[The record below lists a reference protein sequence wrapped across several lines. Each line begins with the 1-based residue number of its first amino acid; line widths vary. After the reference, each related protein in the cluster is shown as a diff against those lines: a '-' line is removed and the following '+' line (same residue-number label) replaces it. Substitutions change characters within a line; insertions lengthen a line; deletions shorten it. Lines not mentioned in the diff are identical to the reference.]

1 MPGTT
6 QEVCHPPQPPALHHS
21 YRTNENKTKYPRD
34 LGTNIVLAIESEC
47 AEAPL
52 RGNLVMRGM

>member
-1 MPGTT
+1 M
-6 QEVCHPPQPPALHHS
+6 QEVFHPPQPPALHHS